1 MCHENF
7 IIGYTSGVFDMFHI
21 GHLNILKRAKELCDF
36 LIVGVSTDCKYV
48 DKVVP
53 QVNRDKMSAYH
64 RLHFDVMFVGDDW
77 KGNSLFQ
84 EVEAELNKNG
94 AKVVYFPYTKGISST
109 ILRDKLV

>member
-1 MCHENF
+1 M
-7 IIGYTSGVFDMFHI
+7 IIVRQLFE
-21 GHLNILKRAKELCDF
+21 A
-36 LIVGVSTDCKYV
+36 CKYV

-94 AKVVYFPYTKGISST
+94 AKLFIFL
-109 ILRDKLV
+109 ILKVFLLLYCVIN

>member
-1 MCHENF
+1 M
-7 IIGYTSGVFDMFHI
+7 IIVRQ
-21 GHLNILKRAKELCDF
+21 LLRL
-36 LIVGVSTDCKYV
+36 
-48 DKVVP
+48 
-53 QVNRDKMSAYH
+53 NRDKMSAYH